1 MVETTLNEYVTGNL
15 HTVVAIA
22 QIRILNIS
30 IGFGGKK
37 MSVLKNLSIPSSISK
52 TLPSESLFF
61 ISRHL

>member
-1 MVETTLNEYVTGNL
+1 MVETTLNEYFTGNL
-15 HTVVAIA
+15 HTVVAIDSNFKY
-22 QIRILNIS
+22 LYWLWWE
-30 IGFGGKK
+30 K

>member
-1 MVETTLNEYVTGNL
+1 MVETTLNEYFTGNL

-37 MSVLKNLSIPSSISK
+37 CQY
-52 TLPSESLFF
+52 
-61 ISRHL
+61 